1 MEINNY
7 QKYFEDNGYVIVPG
21 VLDESSLM
29 LAYNYA
35 KIKIQSIAYKHLERK
50 DIYNENWDGG
60 WGDIQSPNT
69 YSCYGDPFFDTLLYL
84 LNGRMNE
91 FTGLNLIPT
100 YSYWRFYETGDV
112 LKKHKD
118 RESCE
123 ISTTIPLGFD
133 VSNVE
138 EKDYNWPIWVENYK
152 KEPIIAPLQPGD
164 LLIYRGCELNHW
176 RDEFKGLHQA
186 QVFCH
191 YNNKNGPFNHV
202 NDGRPGLG
210 MPKLWS
216 K

>member
-91 FTGLNLIPT
+91 FTGLN
-100 YSYWRFYETGDV
+100 FC
-112 LKKHKD
+112 LKSNIL
-118 RESCE
+118 RLF
-123 ISTTIPLGFD
+123 ST
-133 VSNVE
+133 
-138 EKDYNWPIWVENYK
+138 K
-152 KEPIIAPLQPGD
+152 
-164 LLIYRGCELNHW
+164 
-176 RDEFKGLHQA
+176 
-186 QVFCH
+186 
-191 YNNKNGPFNHV
+191 
-202 NDGRPGLG
+202 
-210 MPKLWS
+210 
-216 K
+216 

>member
-21 VLDESSLM
+21 VLDESSLL

-60 WGDIQSPNT
+60 WRDIQSPNT

-138 EKDYNWPIWVENYK
+138 DKDYNWPIWVENYK